1 MDFDLDDPL
10 GDLLSDGSNDS
21 FFGSSKKIEP
31 KKSTKST
38 KLVTSDV
45 KSKFD
50 LFGIDSETNAKP
62 KDNKFEKNP
71 NSNPTQSRPI
81 HSSSEPSKST
91 LKDEVPP
98 INPQPLT
105 KTTTPATGKTAM
117 EPETK
122 AKKDTQFDDSDDFLN
137 ELGFDPK
144 HPKGSAMKNTKKTNI
159 LDDILNF
166 SRTDAVTKPTAPSP
180 SPVSK
185 PSTSELDKKVAN
197 PAESNQIANR
207 YSPSSGRTRNLPR
220 SSSGGSLLGDP
231 LGIFSKQEPKKDEN
245 VTSAKRPKSSSKKPT
260 VDWLGLET
268 DEMDD
273 VKPDTIVPQADEAKI
288 KTEITKPVQST
299 PAMQTSIPSVT
310 NLTSAPNLP
319 TRIPAVATTNATD
332 LSANLHLMNATAF
345 ENEQAL
351 HTLQHQET
359 QLRIATQMKQQENML
374 HNMHSKQQAL
384 IKLQENQFNDLL
396 QRQINRQNQLES
408 QIHQQQEQ
416 INAYIGVL
424 MNQPSIGLM
433 GATKMLAHD
442 TDTHS
447 EPRQDDADVDTSRQH
462 FIELEAD
469 VKRLELEKL
478 RLEDTLQ
485 SIQTAHEQELELLH
499 MSHK

>member
-38 KLVTSDV
+38 NPVTSDV

-62 KDNKFEKNP
+62 KDNKFEKNL

-81 HSSSEPSKST
+81 HSSAEPSKST

-98 INPQPLT
+98 INPHPLS
-105 KTTTPATGKTAM
+105 KATTPAIGKAAM

-144 HPKGSAMKNTKKTNI
+144 HPKGSAMKNAKKTNI

-166 SRTDAVTKPTAPSP
+166 SRTDAVTKPSAAPSP

-185 PSTSELDKKVAN
+185 PSTSE
-197 PAESNQIANR
+197 PAESNPIANR

-231 LGIFSKQEPKKDEN
+231 LGIFTKQTQEPKKDEN
-245 VTSAKRPKSSSKKPT
+245 VTSVKRPKSSSKKPT

-268 DEMDD
+268 DEMND

-288 KTEITKPVQST
+288 KTEIPKPIHST
-299 PAMQTSIPSVT
+299 PTVQPSIPSVT

-319 TRIPAVATTNATD
+319 TKIPAVATTNATD
-332 LSANLHLMNATAF
+332 LTTNLHLMNATAF

-424 MNQPSIGLM
+424 MNQPSFGLM
-433 GATKMLAHD
+433 GATKMSAHD
-442 TDTHS
+442 ADTHS
-447 EPRQDDADVDTSRQH
+447 EPRQDDGEAETSRQH